1 MSKERILV
9 VDDEEDILELVR
21 YNLAREGYH
30 VTGALTGEDALKK
43 ARSETFDLI
52 VLDLMLPGIDGLEV
66 AKRLKNSPK
75 SAHFWSKNRLLPF
88 WRLWMLLK

>member
-21 YNLAREGYH
+21 YNLAKEGYH
-30 VTGALTGEDALKK
+30 VAGALTGEDALQK
-43 ARSETFDLI
+43 ARSESFDLI

-66 AKRLKNSPK
+66 TKKLKNSPK
-75 SAHFWSKNRLLPF
+75 IDRRPPGTLECC
-88 WRLWMLLK
+88 